1 MQVLPVADI
10 SDRKY
15 LAPKHPPVAKHQL
28 LLKKAMVE
36 RGAKYTLCGNV
47 HADDAYLGGELAGGK
62 AGRGS
67 KSKVPFFAGCPH
79 RAIVADG
86 HKPKDLSEFSWINTI
101 WANSEPAWMALIMH
115 SISPNTELVTSVRL
129 FTVSTGAS
137 ILKRSLYV
145 CSFPQPLSS

>member
-1 MQVLPVADI
+1 MRVLTIADI

-86 HKPKDLSEFSWINTI
+86 HKPKDLPEFSWINTVLGNI
-101 WANSEPAWMALIMH
+101 KTSLDGAYHTFDFAKYGTCYLGAL
-115 SISPNTELVTSVRL
+115 VYR
-129 FTVSTGAS
+129 F
-137 ILKRSLYV
+137 
-145 CSFPQPLSS
+145 